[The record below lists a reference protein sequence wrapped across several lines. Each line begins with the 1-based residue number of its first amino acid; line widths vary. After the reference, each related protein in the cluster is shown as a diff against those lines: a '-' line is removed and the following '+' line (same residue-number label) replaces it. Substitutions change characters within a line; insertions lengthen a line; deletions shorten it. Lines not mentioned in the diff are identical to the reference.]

1 MSTSISIKG
10 KTQGN
15 ESVTTTINYVNPS
28 ATNSQLQSLAS
39 AFNNL
44 TTNTITDV
52 SKITKESLTATKLS
66 RNMILTD
73 LNETIPSAVNMSV
86 PYTTIGTDASNEL
99 FLILDG
105 TFDPDQLIVNCTGGV
120 NSAEDTYIL
129 ISLFTEVSTDET
141 STSFVLR
148 RKGNSS
154 VTATYTITMP
164 ADSVYDEGVVTLTV
178 TAS

>member
-28 ATNSQLQSLAS
+28 ATNNQLQSLAS

-86 PYTTIGTDASNEL
+86 PYTKIGTDAINQL

-120 NSAEDTYIL
+120 ANGDTYIL
-129 ISLFTEVSTDET
+129 ISLFTEVATDET

-148 RKGNSS
+148 REGNSS